1 MKIIDNRAKEST
13 KKFVEIKIGETF
25 CTTSSNTIFMKTE
38 NFYSEIDD
46 GYIYDRY
53 VIANAFCLNNGKR
66 MFFNLY
72 DNVTPIT
79 CECVIKNS

>member
-53 VIANAFCLNNGKR
+53 VIFITYKR
-66 MFFNLY
+66 KNFFI
-72 DNVTPIT
+72 V
-79 CECVIKNS
+79 VINISHVFYK